1 MARMEI
7 EDIDL
12 GEVIDIEK
20 RRRVRMAEIANANKS
35 SVHESESPFS
45 KENMEYATTKR
56 IMLKSKDRKDIQ
68 NIGAGTR
75 CLTCGCLHF
84 CWTPKCGACGAPM
97 GFNLGSHGLS
107 RGLQ

>member
-35 SVHESESPFS
+35 SIHESESPFS
-45 KENMEYATTKR
+45 KENMKHATTKR

-68 NIGAGTR
+68 NIGSGTR

-84 CWTPKCGACGAPM
+84 CWTPQCGACGAPM

-107 RGLQ
+107 RGLR

>member
-12 GEVIDIEK
+12 GEVLDIQN
-20 RRRVRMAEIANANKS
+20 RRKVRMAEIANS
-35 SVHESESPFS
+35 SRSTVREDESPFS
-45 KENMEYATTKR
+45 EENMKHATTKR
-56 IMLKSKDRKDIQ
+56 VRMSRTDRKDIQ
-68 NIGAGTR
+68 DIGSGTR

-97 GFNLGSHGLS
+97 SFNLLS
-107 RGLQ
+107 ICS

>member
-12 GEVIDIEK
+12 GEVLDIQN
-20 RRRVRMAEIANANKS
+20 RRKVRMAEIANS
-35 SVHESESPFS
+35 SRSTVREDESPFS
-45 KENMEYATTKR
+45 EENMKHATTKR
-56 IMLKSKDRKDIQ
+56 VRMNRTDRKDIQ
-68 NIGAGTR
+68 DIGSGTR

-97 GFNLGSHGLS
+97 SFNLGSHG
-107 RGLQ
+107 RGR